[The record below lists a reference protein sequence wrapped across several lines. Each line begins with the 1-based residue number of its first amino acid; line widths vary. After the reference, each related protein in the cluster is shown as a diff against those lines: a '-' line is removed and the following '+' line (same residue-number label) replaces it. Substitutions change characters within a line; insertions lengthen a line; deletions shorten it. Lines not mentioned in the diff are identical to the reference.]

1 LKFAKARGLEFTML
15 DVHPPH
21 SKIQSVGEFLLH
33 LFTITIGLLI
43 ALGLEAA
50 VERSHHRHQRDEA
63 EANLRQEITDN
74 QKQLAAVHEAIA
86 SEQANLIRSIR
97 FLEAREAN
105 KPYDITGMSLA
116 FSIVPLRDASWRT
129 ATATGVLDYM
139 EYDRVQNYAAAYH
152 LQDQFAAMEQES
164 LDSFL
169 QLHSY
174 LVGGADP
181 TKMTAQE
188 AAAAMIDVR
197 HAYAHLDALDGIS
210 RTLGIDY
217 KDALKSR

>member
-1 LKFAKARGLEFTML
+1 ML

-21 SKIQSVGEFLLH
+21 GKIHSVGEFFLH

-50 VERSHHRHQRDEA
+50 AERHLHHQQRDEA

-74 QKQLAAVHEAIA
+74 QIQLATAHKAIA
-86 SEQANLIRSIR
+86 GEQANLIRSMQ

-105 KPYDITGMSLA
+105 KPYDITGISLA

-129 ATATGVLDYM
+129 ATATGVLSYMDY
-139 EYDRVQNYAAAYH
+139 DHVQHYAAAYH
-152 LQDQFAAMEQES
+152 MQDEFAAMEQES

-174 LVGGADP
+174 LVGNADP
-181 TKMTAQE
+181 TKMTPEE

-197 HAYAHLDALDGIS
+197 HAYAHLDAMGGITL
-210 RTLGIDY
+210 TLGKDY
-217 KDALKSR
+217 KQALASQ

>member
-1 LKFAKARGLEFTML
+1 ML

-21 SKIQSVGEFLLH
+21 SKFHSIGEFFLH

-43 ALGLEAA
+43 ALGLEAVA
-50 VERSHHRHQRDEA
+50 EHHHHQQQRAEA
-63 EANLRQEITDN
+63 ETTLRQEITDN
-74 QKQLAAVHEAIA
+74 QAQLAAVHKSIA
-86 SEQANLIRSIR
+86 SEQANLIRSIK

-105 KPYDITGMSLA
+105 QPYDIAGMSLA

-129 ATATGVLDYM
+129 ATATGVLSYM
-139 EYDRVQNYAAAYH
+139 EYDRVKLYAAAYH
-152 LQDQFAAMEQES
+152 MQDEFAAMQQES

-181 TKMTAQE
+181 TKLTPQE

-197 HAYAHLDALDGIS
+197 HAYAHLDAMEGIS
-210 RTLGIDY
+210 LTLGIDY
-217 KDALKSR
+217 KEALAPK